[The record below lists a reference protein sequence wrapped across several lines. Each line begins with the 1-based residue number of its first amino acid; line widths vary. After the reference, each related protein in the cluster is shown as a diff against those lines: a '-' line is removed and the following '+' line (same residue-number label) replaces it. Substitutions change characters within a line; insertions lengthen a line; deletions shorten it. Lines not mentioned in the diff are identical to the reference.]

1 MNYKKIYESIVD
13 RAKNR
18 KLNSYK
24 EKNHIIPKCIGGS
37 DDETN
42 LVELTA
48 KEHFICHLLLCE
60 IYPNENTLKSARWA
74 MTCFKSKNHNRK
86 YIISSSQ
93 YDRIK
98 NEMAILKRGVR
109 RSDEIKEKI
118 SNSHKGKNM
127 SEETKKK
134 ISDKMKGRVQSEEHK
149 LNQSLSKKGQVPWN
163 RGKHMSE
170 ETKKKISDKM
180 KGRDQSEEDKL
191 KLSLSKKGQVPW
203 NKGKPMS
210 EEIKRK
216 ISLTKKGIST

>member
-1 MNYKKIYESIVD
+1 MNYKKIYESIVN

-24 EKNHIIPKCIGGS
+24 EKHHIIPKCIGGS

-74 MTCFKSKNHNRK
+74 MTCFKSKNHSRK
-86 YIISSSQ
+86 YIVSSSQ

-98 NEMAILKRGVR
+98 NEMTFLKKGVK
-109 RSDEIKEKI
+109 RSDEVKEKI
-118 SNSHKGKNM
+118 SNSHKGKII

-163 RGKHMSE
+163 KGKNISE
-170 ETKKKISDKM
+170 ETKKKISDKI
-180 KGRDQSEEDKL
+180 KNKIQSEEDKI
-191 KLSLSKKGQVPW
+191 KLSLSKKGKVPW

-210 EEIKRK
+210 EETKRK